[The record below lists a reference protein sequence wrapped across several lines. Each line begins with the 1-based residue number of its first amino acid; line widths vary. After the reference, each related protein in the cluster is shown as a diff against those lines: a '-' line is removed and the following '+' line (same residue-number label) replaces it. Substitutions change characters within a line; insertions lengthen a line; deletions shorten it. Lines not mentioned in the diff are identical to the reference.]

1 MSRLSKAVKE
11 EIAKEILKGFKLKT
25 PEEFVEEIEAIAM
38 SVMTKEERD
47 ILEKLR
53 EYKSVFGFTFHELNL
68 YNMSRYLSG
77 YRIVVPIRLCRH
89 DSEFHAAAS
98 EICDVALETYKDR
111 QKLIDMV
118 TSCTTIKSLRRNL
131 PQFSE
136 QIDAV
141 LSRMTADVPATTF
154 DTTFLDKYK
163 ETK

>member
-11 EIAKEILKGFKLKT
+11 EVAKEILKSFKLKT
-25 PEEFVEEIEAIAM
+25 PEEFVKEIEAIAM
-38 SVMTKEERD
+38 SKMTQEERN
-47 ILEKLR
+47 ILANLR

-77 YRIVVPIRLCRH
+77 YRIVVPIRLYKH

-98 EICDVALETYKDR
+98 EICDAAFETYKDK

-118 TSCTTIKSLRRNL
+118 NACTTIKSMRRNL
-131 PQFSE
+131 PQFRE

-141 LSRMTADVPATTF
+141 LSRMTADVPAVAF
-154 DTTFLDKYK
+154 DTAFLDKYK
-163 ETK
+163 KV

>member
-1 MSRLSKAVKE
+1 MSRLTRAIKE

-25 PEEFVEEIEAIAM
+25 PEEFAKEIEAIAVSM
-38 SVMTKEERD
+38 MTQEERD

-53 EYKSVFGFTFHELNL
+53 EYKSVFRFDFHEFNL
-68 YNMSRYLSG
+68 YGVSRYMSG
-77 YRIVVPIRLCRH
+77 YRIVVPYRMWDR
-89 DSEFHAAAS
+89 DSEFRNAIREVCDAA
-98 EICDVALETYKDR
+98 DETQKDR

-118 TSCTTIKSLRRNL
+118 SVCTTIKNMRRNL

-141 LSRMTADVPATTF
+141 LGRMTADVPATTF

-163 ETK
+163 KV